1 MSSLWGKKQM
11 AEEQDPSNSEP
22 DPEQGSLFELEFN
35 EYTPSNL
42 GTVHLSGFAIATD
55 EMEYAVKSMKAA
67 PPFPVQNPTQVPAA
81 ECFCTNLAERCGIA
95 TPVCKILKCIAD
107 GEYVFGSR
115 IEFSAWKSG
124 LNGPQWINLL
134 ANASES
140 LKKQLWAIYAFDQF
154 VYNIDRHLN
163 NYLYMEN
170 TRGHIIVKTFDFSLS
185 SFVIGWPRSTPHTLP
200 TDSSTSTN
208 WSIAKQFVGDTPELR
223 MCALSVLDKI
233 EKIGVATISDILES
247 MPVAW
252 MPPMHKE
259 YFLKWWDSEERIERI
274 NAIRLEITS

>member
-1 MSSLWGKKQM
+1 MSSIWGKKLM
-11 AEEQDPSNSEP
+11 TKEQEP
-22 DPEQGSLFELEFN
+22 NTDEVKPEQGSLFELEYH
-35 EYTPSNL
+35 EYTPSSL
-42 GTVHLSGFAIATD
+42 GTAHLSGFAIATD
-55 EMEYAVKSMKAA
+55 EMEYAVKSMRST

-81 ECFCTNLAERCGIA
+81 EWFCTNLAEKCGIA
-95 TPVCKILKCIAD
+95 TPVCKILKCIAN

-124 LNGPQWINLL
+124 LNSPQWINLL
-134 ANASES
+134 SNASES

-170 TRGHIIVKTFDFSLS
+170 TRGNVIVKTFDFSLS
-185 SFVIGWPRSTPHTLP
+185 SFVIGWPRNTPHILP
-200 TDSSTSTN
+200 TDSSTTTN
-208 WSIAKQFVGDTPELR
+208 WTIAKQFIGDTDDLR
-223 MCALSVLDKI
+223 KCALSVLDKI
-233 EKIGVATISDILES
+233 EKIGVETISDILNS
-247 MPVAW
+247 MPEAW

-259 YFLKWWDSEERIERI
+259 YFLKWWDSEERIDRL